1 LISVQEYSYD
11 AWGRR
16 RDPAFWDYNLSGQ
29 PALIADRGFTG
40 ARSVR
45 PGIWELCEPND
56 VGRTNPDE
64 PCEIGK
70 HLTEFGLI
78 NMSFAIKREQ
88 NENLLSVMPSVSKTG
103 KANGRLYDPLVGRF
117 LSPDNYVQDASNSLN
132 FNRYGYCL
140 NNPLVYTDPDGE
152 LIIELLAAG
161 WLLFTDSGYEFQ
173 KQVSPV
179 AFHIDVHWGSEQK
192 GIGADVSVGVPKALP
207 VSYRAHGGATYYW
220 GHYDGSY
227 TGWETRYGGE
237 WTLFSILSY
246 SGTTFNSGG
255 TSQTTGMFT
264 IGGPYVNLKYEN
276 DMMFGFK
283 LPGVPEADG
292 GDRYRSAAA
301 RFKMGPFQVGLNLF
315 TGDPGLDDRNIT
327 STSKK
332 GGKYGLYEKTI
343 NGDDPDRFRAG
354 VVYFGFGPLRIGRNT
369 EGIRDFIQNRLI
381 HDQVS
386 KSPYFRRLDGLP
398 YDDPY
403 YTPNKWYW
411 YLGTGTGNTLW

>member
-1 LISVQEYSYD
+1 VAVAKIVNNGTPQVWSIFRDHLGSITHVKNGTTVQEYSYD

-16 RDPAFWDYNLSGQ
+16 RNPTSWDYNLSGQ

-40 ARSVR
+40 H
-45 PGIWELCEPND
+45 E
-56 VGRTNPDE
+56 
-64 PCEIGK
+64 

-78 NMSFAIKREQ
+78 NM
-88 NENLLSVMPSVSKTG
+88 
-103 KANGRLYDPLVGRF
+103 NGRLYDPLVGRF
-117 LSPDNYVQDASNSLN
+117 LSPDNYVQDASSTQN

-140 NNPLVYTDPDGE
+140 NNPLRYTDPDGD

-207 VSYRAHGGATYYW
+207 VSYRVHGGATYYW